1 MLYWGDLKR
10 TSTRARSVTW
20 AVARAGKPVW
30 SAPRNRATG
39 KVTDRVVEST
49 DKRKL
54 SMAALRRA
62 ADGGARCRPTQS
74 AIATKTSRR
83 ESLFIGRA
91 VQVAHLPPPACGPSA
106 ERAADSRDAV
116 CTRRCPP
123 SCRSGYWVMLLTL
136 TVAVFQDI

>member
-1 MLYWGDLKR
+1 MLYWGIVKR
-10 TSTRARSVTW
+10 TSTRAKSVTW

-83 ESLFIGRA
+83 ESVLSDGLSRSHTCRRRPAGR
-91 VQVAHLPPPACGPSA
+91 
-106 ERAADSRDAV
+106 
-116 CTRRCPP
+116 PP
-123 SCRSGYWVMLLTL
+123 SVPRIAGMRCVPEGVRHLV
-136 TVAVFQDI
+136 VAVTG